1 MFKAVNY
8 FKECHKRKW
17 GSCSGVRTIPCQI
30 CFIIPSG
37 KELPS
42 LRFSFKQGHRL
53 RTPGRAWQKMW
64 MPLKETCPRE
74 SDVIFWISAQPLVS
88 FLLIQMSWT
97 YRKKSRNCTAIFFFP
112 PCFILTTDLIWHVHR
127 FVVLKSKSTSIHL
140 CPGYE
145 SCKVLFWKQTR

>member
-8 FKECHKRKW
+8 FKECHRRKW

-88 FLLIQMSWT
+88 FLLIQMYWT
-97 YRKKSRNCTAIFFFP
+97 YRKKSRNCTAIFFFSTLLHFDHWFDMACAQICSAEVQEHMDSFVP
-112 PCFILTTDLIWHVHR
+112 RIRILQGPI
-127 FVVLKSKSTSIHL
+127 LKAD
-140 CPGYE
+140 
-145 SCKVLFWKQTR
+145 